1 MIHLS
6 RVRACTALVRNRE
19 RRVSPR
25 LAGVIPGQ
33 GLEMSAALRTVRTR
47 IVRAGG
53 TEGSGEGVAAG
64 TRVAGGGNESHCVC
78 KTTPGSGS
86 CLERAEWLTV
96 CWCVLWCTADS

>member
-6 RVRACTALVRNRE
+6 CVRACTALVRNRE

-47 IVRAGG
+47 ILRAGG

-64 TRVAGGGNESHCVC
+64 TRGRSAEEGTRVIVCVR
-78 KTTPGSGS
+78 PPRVLGVVS
-86 CLERAEWLTV
+86 REWLT
-96 CWCVLWCTADS
+96 SH

>member
-6 RVRACTALVRNRE
+6 CVRACTALVRNRE

-64 TRVAGGGNESHCVC
+64 GRVDEGGDESECRG

-86 CLERAEWLTV
+86 YLERVAHCMLCLGRCRSIT
-96 CWCVLWCTADS
+96 